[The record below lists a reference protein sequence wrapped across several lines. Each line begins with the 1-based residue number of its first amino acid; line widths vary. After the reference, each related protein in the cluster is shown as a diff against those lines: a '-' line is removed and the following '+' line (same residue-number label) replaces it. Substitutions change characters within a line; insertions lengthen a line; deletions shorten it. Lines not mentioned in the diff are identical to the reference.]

1 MTADYVVVG
10 GGTAGCV
17 VASRLS
23 EDPDVTVTVIE
34 AGPSDEHEPR
44 ARDIRRWAEMLESEY
59 AMSVWLSESTLARM
73 ISEDE

>member
-23 EDPDVTVTVIE
+23 EDPAVTVTVIE

-44 ARDIRRWAEMLESEY
+44 APDPRQLGDPSGADANPRWLLDGQHHDHVA
-59 AMSVWLSESTLARM
+59 AVAR
-73 ISEDE
+73 